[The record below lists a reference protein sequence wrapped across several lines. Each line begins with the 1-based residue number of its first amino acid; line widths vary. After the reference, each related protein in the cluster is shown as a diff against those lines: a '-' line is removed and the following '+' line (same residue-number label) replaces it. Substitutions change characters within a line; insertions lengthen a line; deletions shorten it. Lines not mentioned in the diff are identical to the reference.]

1 MPDSTGKLTQGEK
14 RKVIDNFEVR
24 GWQPFVCPICRMD
37 EWEVGDHL
45 VQPLAV
51 GFYNRV
57 LLEGVAYPQ
66 VMLISK
72 PCGYTMFINA
82 VMAGIVRPDGA

>member
-1 MPDSTGKLTQGEK
+1 MPDSTGKLSKKEK
-14 RKVIDNFEVR
+14 LTIIDNFEHR
-24 GWQPFVCPICRMD
+24 GWPPFKCPICRSD
-37 EWEVGDHL
+37 EWTVGDHL

-51 GFYNRV
+51 GCYNQV
-57 LLEGVAYPQ
+57 LFKGAAYPQ

-72 PCGYTMFINA
+72 QCGYTMFINA